1 MRSAEKMKTITR
13 HVERS
18 TQEQTRGSRQI
29 TRAIETISEMVSQL
43 SKAHRVQAQG
53 ADTIL
58 DGLESVREGMQY
70 QRSLIEQLAARV
82 GLSPAPRR
90 GGNNSGHRPAK
101 HASRAHQG

>member
-43 SKAHRVQAQG
+43 SKAHRAQAQG

-58 DGLESVREGMQY
+58 DGLSSVREGMQY

-82 GLSPAPRR
+82 GLAQTPRR
-90 GGNNSGHRPAK
+90 GSRPGK
-101 HASRAHQG
+101 PGGKSSSSQS